1 MDKNLTLEKLLSL
14 PNYHIINEQKSK
26 RPIIM
31 VKIYDIKINMP
42 PKSGN
47 ELQNEI
53 ILLTCITDN
62 YLKSQRLINF
72 VKI

>member
-1 MDKNLTLEKLLSL
+1 
-14 PNYHIINEQKSK
+14 
-26 RPIIM
+26 M